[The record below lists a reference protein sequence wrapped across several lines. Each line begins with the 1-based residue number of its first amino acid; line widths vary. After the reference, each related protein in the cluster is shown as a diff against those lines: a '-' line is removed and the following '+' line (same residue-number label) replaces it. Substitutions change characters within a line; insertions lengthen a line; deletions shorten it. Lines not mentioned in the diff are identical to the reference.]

1 MKKYIFIF
9 KSELMTNLQYILNI
23 ITHFIGTF
31 ILLFIFLNLWKYIYS
46 NPNELINGYSMNEM
60 IWYVIITEILWTSI
74 GTRGL
79 CRKISLDVKSGNIA
93 YNLNKPY
100 NYIGYSLSDHLGS
113 TSIRFLI
120 YTILGIIV
128 GILFLG
134 TIPNLNILRIILI
147 MLSCVLAITINIL
160 FTISVGLLSFIIED
174 SNPIYWVYSKFI
186 LVLGVIFPIE
196 YFPKF
201 IQPILNYSPI
211 YAMSYGPAKLFVNFS
226 YPNFI
231 KIFIS
236 QIIYIIIAYL
246 LCTLIY
252 KKGVKNL
259 NVNGG

>member
-9 KSELMTNLQYILNI
+9 KSALMTNLQYIINI
-23 ITHFIGTF
+23 LTHFIGIF

-74 GTRGL
+74 GARGL
-79 CRKISLDVKSGNIA
+79 CKKISLDVKSGNIA

-113 TSIRFLI
+113 ISIQFLI
-120 YTILGIIV
+120 YTILGLTV

-134 TIPNLNILRIILI
+134 TIPNINIFNIILI
-147 MLSCVLAITINIL
+147 IVSSVLAITINIL

-174 SNPIYWVYSKFI
+174 SSPIYWVYSKFI

-196 YFPKF
+196 YFPKS

-211 YAMSYGPAKLFVNFS
+211 YAMSYGPAKLFINFS
-226 YPNFI
+226 YSSFI